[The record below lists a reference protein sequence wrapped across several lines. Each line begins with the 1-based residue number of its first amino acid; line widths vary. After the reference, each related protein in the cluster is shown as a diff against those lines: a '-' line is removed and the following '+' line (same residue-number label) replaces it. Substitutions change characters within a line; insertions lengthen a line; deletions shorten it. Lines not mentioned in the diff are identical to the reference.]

1 MGTKMECCVSVAASD
16 IEDYQQQMRDSEVF
30 SENINVAWILEMT
43 LYLGGVSYKFMPLCD
58 ITDYQLIVEAY
69 NY

>member
-1 MGTKMECCVSVAASD
+1 MGTKMECCVSMATSD
-16 IEDYQQQMRDSEVF
+16 IEDYQQQMRDSKVF
-30 SENINVAWILEMT
+30 SDNVAWILEMT